1 VSTIS
6 RQLGNLDDRSVSNI
20 EKLQQGMVLETVAYE
35 ELARVT
41 LDFDGSVLGT
51 CRHAEGVAIGFNR
64 KKKGQRSY

>member
-6 RQLGNLDDRSVSNI
+6 RQLAKLDYRGVSNI
-20 EKLQQGMVLETVAYE
+20 ETLQQNMVLKTIASE

-51 CRHAEGVAIGFNR
+51 CRYAEGVAIGFNR
-64 KKKGQRSY
+64 RKKGQRS